1 MNRPVS
7 SPSNPSDAEQ
17 DADDASPSK
26 SQRKRDMHALQTLG
40 ERLVELPASRLA
52 ALELPEDLR
61 DAIALARRITAHE
74 GRRRQLQ
81 YVGKLM
87 RRIDPAGIEAAL
99 GQDDDRHRAETA
111 VMHAAEQWR
120 DALIAQPK
128 RLNEFVTR
136 YPQGLGRTLHPL
148 LRAACTEHSK
158 GQRGRHYRELYRELR
173 QILLDHSGLS
183 TSNASGG
190 SSAPGSESSPVLPTG
205 QPY

>member
-1 MNRPVS
+1 MNRP
-7 SPSNPSDAEQ
+7 SPSPSPEPDVGLDTE
-17 DADDASPSK
+17 DTSPSK
-26 SQRKRDMHALQTLG
+26 SQRKREMHALQSLG

-61 DAIALARRITAHE
+61 DAITLARRITAHE

-87 RRIDPAGIEAAL
+87 RRIDPTGIEAAL
-99 GQDDDRHRAETA
+99 GQDDERHRAETA

-120 DALIAQPK
+120 DALIAEPK

-136 YPQGLGRTLHPL
+136 YPQGLARTLHPL
-148 LRAACTEHSK
+148 LRSACTEHSK
-158 GQRGRHYRELYRELR
+158 GQRGRQYRELYRELR

-183 TSNASGG
+183 TQA
-190 SSAPGSESSPVLPTG
+190 
-205 QPY
+205 

>member
-17 DADDASPSK
+17 DTDDTSPSK

-87 RRIDPAGIEAAL
+87 RRIDPTDIEAAL

-111 VMHAAEQWR
+111 VMHAAEKWR
-120 DALIAQPK
+120 DALIAEPK
-128 RLNEFVTR
+128 RLNEFVMR

-148 LRAACTEHSK
+148 LRAACAEHGK

-173 QILLDHSGLS
+173 QILLDHSGLG
-183 TSNASGG
+183 TAHANGG
-190 SSAPGSESSPVLPTG
+190 SDAPGSESTPGLPTG